1 MEIQG
6 GSAIIN
12 QNGYSDP
19 FSDVDMKSYEQIVE
33 EQQKKTGTIT
43 KKDF

>member
-6 GSAIIN
+6 GSAAV
-12 QNGYSDP
+12 QNGFADP
-19 FSDVDMKSYEQIVE
+19 FTDADMKSYEQIVE
-33 EQQKKTGTIT
+33 EQQKKTGNIT